1 MLNKITSTKFMML
14 ALVMS
19 VILVLAACGDSNS
32 DSDGDGNDN
41 ESTAEKVGE
50 SVDWEITG
58 IDPGAG
64 IMGSAEDAMEEYD
77 LEDDW
82 DLQESSESAMI
93 STLQEKYEN
102 EEPIIFTGWKPHW
115 IFADMDL
122 KMLDDPKEV
131 FGGDGDEI
139 NLVFNKD
146 FEDAHPAAYDIA
158 TKWAEDW
165 SEDDEDELMPP
176 IFVDDEDEEQVAQ
189 DFIDD
194 NQDRVDGWTEDAED
208 MDLGDEKLSIPYVAW
223 AGSTSRSPVLAK
235 ALEEVGYEVSVEQV
249 EAGPMWTSV
258 ADSEDTLM
266 ATAWL
271 PATHNEY
278 IEEYE
283 DDVEVYDTPLVDK
296 APLALTVPEYMEDV
310 DSIEDLKVE

>member
-1 MLNKITSTKFMML
+1 LRFGKNCERVLIQLIFYRRNTYMLKKITSTKFMML

-41 ESTAEKVGE
+41 ESTDEKVGE

-158 TKWAEDW
+158 
-165 SEDDEDELMPP
+165 
-176 IFVDDEDEEQVAQ
+176 
-189 DFIDD
+189 
-194 NQDRVDGWTEDAED
+194 
-208 MDLGDEKLSIPYVAW
+208 
-223 AGSTSRSPVLAK
+223 
-235 ALEEVGYEVSVEQV
+235 
-249 EAGPMWTSV
+249 
-258 ADSEDTLM
+258 
-266 ATAWL
+266 
-271 PATHNEY
+271 
-278 IEEYE
+278 
-283 DDVEVYDTPLVDK
+283 
-296 APLALTVPEYMEDV
+296 
-310 DSIEDLKVE
+310 